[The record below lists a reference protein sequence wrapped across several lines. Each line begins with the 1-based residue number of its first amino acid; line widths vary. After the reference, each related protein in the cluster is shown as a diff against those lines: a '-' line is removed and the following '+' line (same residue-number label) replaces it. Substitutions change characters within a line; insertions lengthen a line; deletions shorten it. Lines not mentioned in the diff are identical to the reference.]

1 MPTYTYRCNA
11 CGNQFEVRQRISE
24 PPVSEC
30 PVCGGMPRR
39 VVSQVGIV
47 FKGSGFYV
55 TDNRGSSG
63 RVTTSTT
70 ASSSAPDTEGSASTG
85 AEAKPA
91 ATEKSEKKTET
102 STSAN

>member
-30 PVCGGMPRR
+30 PVCGGAPRR

-63 RVTTSTT
+63 RVATSTAAANST
-70 ASSSAPDTEGSASTG
+70 PAAEGSPSAEAETKPATVEKKSETATG
-85 AEAKPA
+85 AG
-91 ATEKSEKKTET
+91 
-102 STSAN
+102 